1 MPHVANDFCDRVG
14 NDQPD
19 KDQEIL
25 QAIGHDR
32 NLATETKNIV
42 VTNAKEQ
49 QSVLLRTIS
58 FVREAVKDNDE
69 DFTSGPIGRALGLL
83 AIPMMLEM
91 AMESIFAV
99 VDIAFVSR
107 LGTDAIAAVG
117 ITEALIAVLYGLAI
131 GLGVGLT
138 AMVSRRIGAGN
149 PVGAAEVTGQ
159 AIWVGALL
167 SVVIGIV
174 GVAYARDLLE
184 IMGASEAVVDQGI
197 GFTAV
202 ILGGSITIIYLFLL
216 NAAFRGAGDATVA
229 LRSLWLANGINII
242 LDPCLIF
249 GLGPF
254 PEMGVT
260 GAAIATTIGRGI
272 GVLYQLWY
280 LMNGRGRIEFH
291 VRYLKFNFALALH
304 MVRIS
309 LGSIGQFLIATA
321 SWIGVMRI
329 VAIYGGGAIAAYT
342 IALRMMEFVF
352 LPAWGLGNAA
362 ATLVG
367 QNLGAG
373 QADRA
378 EKSAWRAAKYNAM
391 FMFVTGVFLLIF
403 AEFITGLFSAEPDVL
418 RWGTSCLQILSIGF
432 PMYAVGMVVV
442 QALNGAGD
450 TTTPAV
456 LNLICFW
463 LVQIPLAFWLATG
476 TSLGPNGAFSAI
488 VFSESLLTILA
499 VLTFRKGAWKLQ
511 TV

>member
-1 MPHVANDFCDRVG
+1 M
-14 NDQPD
+14 
-19 KDQEIL
+19 
-25 QAIGHDR
+25 
-32 NLATETKNIV
+32 
-42 VTNAKEQ
+42 TNTNEQ
-49 QSVLLRTIS
+49 QSVLHRATL
-58 FVREAVKDNDE
+58 FVREALQDNEE
-69 DFTSGPIGRALGLL
+69 DFTSGPIRRALGLL

-107 LGTDAIAAVG
+107 LGTDAVAAVG
-117 ITEALIAVLYGLAI
+117 ITEALVTVLYGIAI

-138 AMVSRRIGAGN
+138 AMISRRIGAQD
-149 PVGAAEVTGQ
+149 VRGAAEVTGQ
-159 AIWVGALL
+159 AIWIGALL
-167 SVVIGIV
+167 SVIIGIA

-184 IMGASEAVVDQGI
+184 LMGASEGVIEQGA

-202 ILGGSITIIYLFLL
+202 LLGGSVTIIYLFLL

-229 LRSLWLANGINII
+229 LRSLWLANGINIV

-260 GAAIATTIGRGI
+260 GAAVATTIGRGI
-272 GVLYQLWY
+272 GVIYQLWY

-291 VRYLKFNFALALH
+291 IRYLKFNLTLALR
-304 MVRIS
+304 MIRIS
-309 LGSIGQFLIATA
+309 LGGIGQFLVATA

-329 VAIYGGGAIAAYT
+329 VSIYGSSAIAAYT

-367 QNLGAG
+367 QNLGADKP
-373 QADRA
+373 DRA
-378 EKSAWRAAKYNAM
+378 EKSAWQAAKLNAI
-391 FMFVTGVFLLIF
+391 FMTGTGIFLLVF
-403 AEFITGLFSAEPDVL
+403 AEFITGLFTAEPDVL
-418 RWGTSCLQILSIGF
+418 RWGTSCLQILSVGF

-450 TTTPAV
+450 TTTPV
-456 LNLICFW
+456 ILNLICFW
-463 LVQIPLAFWLATG
+463 LLQIPLAFWLATG
-476 TSLGPNGAFSAI
+476 TSLGPNGAFIAI
-488 VFSESLLTILA
+488 VVAESLLTILA
-499 VLTFRKGAWKLQ
+499 TIVFRKGTWKLQ